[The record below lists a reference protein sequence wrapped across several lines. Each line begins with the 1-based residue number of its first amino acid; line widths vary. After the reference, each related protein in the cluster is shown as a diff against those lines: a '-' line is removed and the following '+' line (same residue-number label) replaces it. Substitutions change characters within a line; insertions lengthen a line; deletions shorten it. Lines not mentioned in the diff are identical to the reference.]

1 MHCFSVR
8 PFSNYF
14 NVKVSNMSAGE
25 IFRQKQ
31 VEEGGKNYI
40 IKNIP
45 QLTRANKW
53 VHLKS
58 NLHGNV

>member
-1 MHCFSVR
+1 
-8 PFSNYF
+8 
-14 NVKVSNMSAGE
+14 MSAGE

-31 VEEGGKNYI
+31 IEEGGKNYI